1 MLEKQMLRR
10 AFCSRVRP
18 FRIDYRDP
26 LLVAAGAGYGVQQCK
41 LMACDLCRPAAS
53 DPLSLLRL
61 PAARDPSSL
70 ALDQSSLLRLPVAC
84 QLLPAARSSFKPVS
98 EYVSAP
104 APQTPAARSQNSVT
118 ARKQSAA
125 STLSGASPGSAV
137 DP

>member
-1 MLEKQMLRR
+1 MLRR

-41 LMACDLCRPAAS
+41 LMACDLCRPAAR
-53 DPLSLLRL
+53 DPLSLLRH
-61 PAARDPSSL
+61 PAARDPSS
-70 ALDQSSLLRLPVAC
+70 
-84 QLLPAARSSFKPVS
+84 ARSDFKPVS

-104 APQTPAARSQNSVT
+104 APQIPAARSQNSDS
-118 ARKQSAA
+118 AQKQSAA